1 MNDAAEQE
9 ALHRAVMA
17 YVEGLHTS
25 DTRLLSR
32 VFLPQ
37 ARLHAIAAGT
47 VVDIPLA
54 AWLDRVAARPNFKED
69 GVAAPF
75 EIHTLDVAS
84 PTTAFARLTSTVPP
98 ARFLDYLTFLKVDG
112 QWRVIDKTYHRY
124 D

>member
-1 MNDAAEQE
+1 MQEREEE
-9 ALHRAVMA
+9 ALRAAVLD
-17 YVEGLHTS
+17 YVDGLYRS
-25 DTRLLSR
+25 DVALLAR

-47 VVDIPLA
+47 VVDLPLL
-54 AWLDRVAARPNFKED
+54 AWLDRVAARPDFKAQ
-69 GVAAPF
+69 GVEAPY

-84 PTTAFARLTSTVPP
+84 PSTAFARLTSTVPP

-112 QWRVIDKTYHRY
+112 RWRVIDKTYHRY